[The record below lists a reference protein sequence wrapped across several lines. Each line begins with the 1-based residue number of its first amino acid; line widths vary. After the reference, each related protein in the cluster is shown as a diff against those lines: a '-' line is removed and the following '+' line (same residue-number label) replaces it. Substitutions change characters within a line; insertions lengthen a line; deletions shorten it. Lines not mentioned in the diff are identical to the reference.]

1 MERTKISKAVAWAIL
16 ASGVALSGAAY
27 SADNAKSAT
36 SPSDRTTQS
45 RAHRQA
51 TQQQGDRF
59 WASDL
64 IGKNISLAG
73 DRDGEIKDVIV
84 NAQTG
89 EVRHIVAEID
99 TDKANDRLYAIPA
112 DKFKVGQDNKLALN
126 VDNDWLAQRKSWSE
140 DRWPGMQDREYWSD
154 TATAQRNAA
163 TGAPRTADKSASASR
178 SAVPAAGGDNMHR
191 LSKLIGQ
198 DVNDAQ
204 GKKTGEIEDAVVDLK
219 AHKVDFVLFS
229 HDPGVTKAEKDYAV
243 PMAAFKFPAATAD
256 GGEGKQPIVLN
267 MSAEKLQ
274 SMKPFEKADRKRIND
289 PQYMSQFE
297 TR

>member
-1 MERTKISKAVAWAIL
+1 MERTKVSKAVAWAIL
-16 ASGVALSGAAY
+16 ASGIALSGAAY
-27 SADNAKSAT
+27 SADNASGAT
-36 SPSDRTTQS
+36 SASDRGVQS
-45 RAHRQA
+45 RGERQA
-51 TQQQGDRF
+51 TRQQGDRF

-64 IGKNISLAG
+64 IGKNISLSG

-89 EVRHIVAEID
+89 EVRHVVAEID
-99 TDKANDRLYAIPA
+99 AAKSKDRLYAIPA
-112 DKFKVGQDNKLALN
+112 DKFQVGQDNKLTLN
-126 VDNDWLAQRKSWSE
+126 VDNGWLAQRKSWSE

-154 TATAQRNAA
+154 SATPQRNAA
-163 TGAPRTADKSASASR
+163 AGAPGASGKNASASAS
-178 SAVPAAGGDNMHR
+178 AAPAAGGDNLHR

-204 GKKTGEIEDAVVDLK
+204 GKKVGEIEDAVVNLK

-256 GGEGKQPIVLN
+256 GGEGKRHVVLS
-267 MSAEKLQ
+267 MSDEKLK
-274 SMKPFEKADRKRIND
+274 SLKPFEKSDRERIND
-289 PQYMSQFE
+289 ARYMSRFQ
-297 TR
+297 TQ

>member
-36 SPSDRTTQS
+36 SSSDRTTQS

-126 VDNDWLAQRKSWSE
+126 VDND
-140 DRWPGMQDREYWSD
+140 
-154 TATAQRNAA
+154 
-163 TGAPRTADKSASASR
+163 
-178 SAVPAAGGDNMHR
+178 
-191 LSKLIGQ
+191 
-198 DVNDAQ
+198 
-204 GKKTGEIEDAVVDLK
+204 
-219 AHKVDFVLFS
+219 
-229 HDPGVTKAEKDYAV
+229 
-243 PMAAFKFPAATAD
+243 
-256 GGEGKQPIVLN
+256 
-267 MSAEKLQ
+267 
-274 SMKPFEKADRKRIND
+274 
-289 PQYMSQFE
+289 
-297 TR
+297 